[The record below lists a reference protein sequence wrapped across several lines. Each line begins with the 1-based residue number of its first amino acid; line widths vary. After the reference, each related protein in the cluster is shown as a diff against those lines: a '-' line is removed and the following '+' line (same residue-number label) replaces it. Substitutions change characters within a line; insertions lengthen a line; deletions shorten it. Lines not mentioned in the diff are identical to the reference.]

1 MIDKERVEKAI
12 VSAANANIRKANVRL
27 IDKEGVEKSIF
38 DLLLALGDDPT
49 RPGLMETPA
58 RVAKMYEEILS
69 GRGLDPNEIIKYFD
83 EDYDQEMVVVRDIHF
98 HSVCEHHLLP
108 FFGEVHICYIPTQK
122 KLLGL
127 SKLAR
132 VVEMYARQLQLQERL
147 GAQIADLLEKGA
159 EAQGVAVKISARH
172 MCISMRGI
180 NRPGAKT
187 ITTALRGSLKTDIN
201 LRREALKLL
210 EAEEK

>member
-1 MIDKERVEKAI
+1 MVDKMGVEKAI
-12 VSAANANIRKANVRL
+12 HDL
-27 IDKEGVEKSIF
+27 ILSI
-38 DLLLALGDDPT
+38 GDDPA
-49 RPGLMETPA
+49 RPGLIETPA

-69 GRGLDPNEIIKYFD
+69 GRGQDPKEIIKYFD
-83 EDYDQEMVVVRDIHF
+83 GDFDNEMVVVRDVSF

-108 FFGEVHICYIPTQK
+108 FFGLAHICYIPAPK

-127 SKLAR
+127 SKIAR
-132 VVEMYARQLQLQERL
+132 IVEMYARRLQLQERF
-147 GAQIADLLEKGA
+147 GAQIADLLES
-159 EAQGVAVKISARH
+159 EASAKGVAVKISAQH

-180 NRPGAKT
+180 NKPGSRT
-187 ITTALRGSLKTDIN
+187 ITTALRGSIKSDYY

>member
-1 MIDKERVEKAI
+1 MIDKDGVAKA
-12 VSAANANIRKANVRL
+12 VHDL
-27 IDKEGVEKSIF
+27 I
-38 DLLLALGDDPT
+38 LAIGDDPT
-49 RPGLMETPA
+49 RPGLLETPA

-69 GRGLDPNEIIKYFD
+69 GRGQNPKEIIKYFD
-83 EDYDQEMVVVRDIHF
+83 EDIDQEMVIVKDIDF

-108 FFGEVHICYIPTQK
+108 FFGEVHICYIPAPK

-132 VVEMYARQLQLQERL
+132 IVEMYARQLQLQERL
-147 GAQIADLLEKGA
+147 GAQIADLLEN
-159 EAQGVAVKISARH
+159 EAITKGVAVKISAQH

-180 NRPGAKT
+180 NKPGTKT
-187 ITTALRGSLKTDIN
+187 VTTALRGSLKTDIH

-210 EAEEK
+210 EAEGK

>member
-1 MIDKERVEKAI
+1 MIDKDGVEKA
-12 VSAANANIRKANVRL
+12 VHDL
-27 IDKEGVEKSIF
+27 II
-38 DLLLALGDDPT
+38 AIGDDPS
-49 RPGLMETPA
+49 RQGLLETPA

-69 GRGLDPNEIIKYFD
+69 GREQDPKEIIKHFD
-83 EDYDQEMVVVRDIHF
+83 EDFNQEMVAVRDINF

-108 FFGEVHICYIPTQK
+108 FFGVVHICYIPAPK

-147 GAQIADLLEKGA
+147 GAQIADLLESEASAKGI
-159 EAQGVAVKISARH
+159 AVKIIAQH

-180 NRPGAKT
+180 NKPGAKT
-187 ITTALRGSLKTDIN
+187 ITTALRGNIKNDVH
-201 LRREALKLL
+201 LRREALELL
-210 EAEEK
+210 EAEE

>member
-1 MIDKERVEKAI
+1 MVNKIGV
-12 VSAANANIRKANVRL
+12 VSEANANIRDANVRL
-27 IDKEGVEKSIF
+27 IDKDGIEKAIHDLILSI
-38 DLLLALGDDPT
+38 GDDPT
-49 RPGLMETPA
+49 RPGLLETPA

-69 GRGLDPNEIIKYFD
+69 GREQDPKEIIKYFD
-83 EDYDQEMVVVRDIHF
+83 EDFNQEMVVVKDIIF

-108 FFGEVHICYIPTQK
+108 FFGTVHICYIPVPK

-132 VVEMYARQLQLQERL
+132 IVEMYARQLQLQERL
-147 GAQIADLLEKGA
+147 GAQIADLLESEASAKG
-159 EAQGVAVKISARH
+159 VVVKISAQH

-180 NRPGAKT
+180 NKPGAKT
-187 ITTALRGSLKTDIN
+187 ITTALRGSLKSDIH

-210 EAEEK
+210 EAEE

>member
-1 MIDKERVEKAI
+1 MVNNNRV
-12 VSAANANIRKANVRL
+12 VSEANANVRL
-27 IDKEGVEKSIF
+27 IDKEGVKRAIH
-38 DLLLALGDDPT
+38 DLILAIGDDPM
-49 RPGLMETPA
+49 RPGLVETPE

-69 GRGLDPNEIIKYFD
+69 GRGKDPKEIIKYFD
-83 EDYDQEMVVVRDIHF
+83 EDFDQEMVVVRDITF

-108 FFGEVHICYIPTQK
+108 FFGTVHICYIPAPK

-147 GAQIADLLEKGA
+147 GAQIADLLIN
-159 EAQGVAVKISARH
+159 EASAKGVAVKINATH

-180 NRPGAKT
+180 NKPGAKT
-187 ITTALRGSLKTDIN
+187 ISTALRGSIKSDVS

-210 EAEEK
+210 EAGE

>member
-1 MIDKERVEKAI
+1 MIDKTGV
-12 VSAANANIRKANVRL
+12 VSEANANIRNANVRL
-27 IDKEGVEKSIF
+27 IDREKVEKAVY
-38 DLLLALGDDPT
+38 DLILAIGDDPT

-69 GRGLDPNEIIKYFD
+69 GRGQDPKKIIKYFD
-83 EDYDQEMVVVRDIHF
+83 EDFDQEMVVVRNIIF
-98 HSVCEHHLLP
+98 HSMCEHHLLP
-108 FFGEVHICYIPTQK
+108 FFGEVHICYIPAPK

-127 SKLAR
+127 SKLSR
-132 VVEMYARQLQLQERL
+132 IVEMYARQLQLQERL
-147 GAQIADLLEKGA
+147 GAQIADLLEN
-159 EAQGVAVKISARH
+159 EAAALGVAVKISAQH

-180 NRPGAKT
+180 NKPGVKT

-201 LRREALKLL
+201 LRCEALKLL